1 MSCDHFERYNDLI
14 RSLVLE
20 ILQFR
25 HILGVVAMSHQK
37 KPMRGHFPS
46 AVYDI
51 NDENL
56 CFRSNDNFLAGCEKN
71 FGPVDNPI

>member
-1 MSCDHFERYNDLI
+1 
-14 RSLVLE
+14 
-20 ILQFR
+20 
-25 HILGVVAMSHQK
+25 MSHQK

-71 FGPVDNPI
+71 FGPVDNPIMRHGSRDIGFDPHLGHFTPILTHFGHF

>member
-1 MSCDHFERYNDLI
+1 
-14 RSLVLE
+14 
-20 ILQFR
+20 
-25 HILGVVAMSHQK
+25 MSHQK

-56 CFRSNDNFLAGCEKN
+56 CFRSNDNFLAGSDKN
-71 FGPVDNPI
+71 LAKNMLELTTLVILFRTRDIEDIDCIVDLHAFL